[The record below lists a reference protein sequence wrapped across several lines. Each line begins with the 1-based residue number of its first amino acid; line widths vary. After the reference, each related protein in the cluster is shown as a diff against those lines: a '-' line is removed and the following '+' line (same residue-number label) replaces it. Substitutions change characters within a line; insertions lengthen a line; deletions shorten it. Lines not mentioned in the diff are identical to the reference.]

1 MRVLQSLVA
10 GLALLSLA
18 GGAQALTIDLPD
30 PCETC
35 RGLTGSLEIVD
46 LGGSFSVTLT
56 LNSDGYTGG
65 ATRIGI
71 NQVGFG
77 GIGGWSSVS
86 LVSSPI
92 TATTA
97 FSDPVEAVT
106 AANSLCAVGTSSD
119 KVCTHGF
126 VTITGGGDF
135 VWEFNVVGGTL
146 KDTPWHIGAQFANQ
160 AGPTQ
165 GWILSEEGPS
175 SSPIPE
181 PTAALLF
188 GVGMLAAARSGN
200 RR

>member
-1 MRVLQSLVA
+1 MRTLRSLLA
-10 GLALLSLA
+10 GLALLSFA
-18 GGAQALTIDLPD
+18 GGAQALTVGLPD
-30 PCETC
+30 PCESC
-35 RGLTGSLEIVD
+35 KGLTGSLEIVD
-46 LGGSFSVTLT
+46 LGGSFSVKLT

-65 ATRIGI
+65 ATRTGL

-86 LVSSPI
+86 LVSAP
-92 TATTA
+92 TAGWA
-97 FSDPVEAVT
+97 APVGAPT
-106 AANSLCAVGTSSD
+106 SSNSLCTNGVGGG

-126 VTITGGGDF
+126 VAITGGGDF

-146 KDTPWHIGAQFANQ
+146 KDTPWHIGAQFAKE

-165 GWILSEEGPS
+165 GWILSEEGSP

-188 GVGMLAAARSGN
+188 GVGVLAAARSGN